1 MNNRRKHN
9 DQKDSLRINI
19 ISALVALSIAALA
32 IFHDNTIILGQ
43 TIQPGSFIGII
54 IDALKLLLCAS
65 IISGI
70 IFLLTA
76 GYLYGFSYDEK
87 YDSKI
92 TTIKNIVAKWHSLI
106 FLLHKKSYG
115 FTIEIFVL
123 SFISIIF
130 NIIAKIFGFYGVESL
145 IVATAITAVIIIV
158 TFAILLYKR
167 FMNRKLTKK

>member
-1 MNNRRKHN
+1 MNNERNLN
-9 DQKDSLRINI
+9 DAKDDSKDNLRISI

-87 YDSKI
+87 YDSEI

-106 FLLHKKSYG
+106 FWLHKKSYG

-130 NIIAKIFGFYGVESL
+130 NIIAKIFGFYEAGSIIAVS
-145 IVATAITAVIIIV
+145 AIVIIIV
-158 TFAILLYKR
+158 VAIFIVVLC
-167 FMNRKLTKK
+167 KKHRDSE